1 MVHYIWDD
9 FPEIQKGLESV
20 KSLMISELS
29 VIHPEVKEKI
39 IAYMEAPGKYL
50 RSGLCLLLS
59 QSKTGYIPEGKL
71 YLAAYLETL
80 HLATL
85 IHDDVI
91 DEADSRRGMQVM
103 SKTFSN
109 RIAIY
114 AGDYLLSYANRFLLK
129 ASNLLDIDK
138 NDQYL
143 GNHKLIE
150 RILAGEL
157 AQLMNQFD
165 QEMTMKAYLKQ
176 IKGKTALLFA
186 LACQLGAWE
195 KGISKRESRL
205 AYNLG
210 QSIGMAF
217 QISDDLIDFQV
228 DKKRSGKP
236 RMQDVQNGIY
246 TAPYILAKE
255 SDHQI
260 SKDFKFT
267 RGKKWSEESLE
278 NLYYRL
284 NEAKAF
290 EKTEELINAY
300 LVKMKNQSQKLLAA
314 DEAEQVVAFLFKI
327 MDRQF

>member
-1 MVHYIWDD
+1 MVHHIWDD

-20 KSLMISELS
+20 KSIMVSELS

-39 IAYMEAPGKYL
+39 IAYMDAPGKYL

-59 QSKTGYIPEGKL
+59 QSKTGHIAEGKL

-91 DEADSRRGMQVM
+91 DDADSRRGLQVM
-103 SKTFSN
+103 NKTFSN

-129 ASNLLDIDK
+129 AAKLLDVGEE
-138 NDQYL
+138 DQAL
-143 GNHKLIE
+143 GNNKVIE

-165 QEMTMKAYLKQ
+165 YEMTMKAYLKQ

-186 LACQLGAWE
+186 LACQVGVWE
-195 KGISKRESRL
+195 KGIPKRESRL

-210 QSIGMAF
+210 LSIGMAF
-217 QISDDLIDFQV
+217 QISDDLIDYQI
-228 DKKRSGKP
+228 DEKNSGKP
-236 RMQDVQNGIY
+236 RMQDIQNGIY
-246 TAPYILAKE
+246 SAPFLFAREADYQMVE
-255 SDHQI
+255 
-260 SKDFKFT
+260 DFQLD
-267 RGKKWSEESLE
+267 RRKKWSEEELNTFYNRLE
-278 NLYYRL
+278 QT
-284 NEAKAF
+284 KAF
-290 EKTEELINAY
+290 EKTEQLIRAY
-300 LVKMKNQSQKLLAA
+300 LRKMQEQSQKLLTA
-314 DEAEQVVAFLFKI
+314 DESEQLVSFLFKI